1 MQTQFLDTAHILYV
15 GAFVVGLLTTVYVML
30 NGSVRM
36 KADPTTIKAPPAA
49 FNIPVVGAAATA
61 FGAVGYLLTKYSHLD
76 TIPTLLIA
84 LASGAAGWIG
94 MTILMAKWALVGPM
108 VDPHEELEEL
118 QGTVA
123 QVSRD
128 ISPSELGEITYTFR
142 GQPLRVPAR
151 SLSGAPV
158 TTGTEVVIDMIQNGV
173 ADVELWSVV
182 EQRL

>member
-1 MQTQFLDTAHILYV
+1 MQTQMLDTERVVYIAT
-15 GAFVVGLLTTVYVML
+15 FVAGLLTTVYVML

-36 KADPTTIKAPPAA
+36 KADPTTIKAPPAG
-49 FNIPVVGAAATA
+49 FNIPVVGAAVTA
-61 FGAVGYLLTKYSHLD
+61 FGAVGYAVMKYSQLD
-76 TIPTLLIA
+76 TIPTLLCA
-84 LASGAAGWIG
+84 LAAGAVGWVG

-128 ISPSELGEITYTFR
+128 ISPSELGEITYMFR
-142 GQPLRVPAR
+142 GKLMQVPAR
-151 SLSGAPV
+151 SIGGDAV
-158 TTGTEVVIDMIQNGV
+158 ATGTEVVIDMIQNGV